1 MPLTPSLLF
10 IKHYNTAIE
19 DLKNEGYKIKNVDLE
34 KRISE
39 LKSELFNLRFQL
51 AVGQLENTARIKQ
64 VKRMIAQMKTIIN
77 ERPE

>member
-1 MPLTPSLLF
+1 MKASE
-10 IKHYNTAIE
+10 IR
-19 DLKNEGYKIKNVDLE
+19 KIKNVDLE

>member
-1 MPLTPSLLF
+1 MKASE
-10 IKHYNTAIE
+10 IRKINNA
-19 DLKNEGYKIKNVDLE
+19 DLQ
-34 KRISE
+34 KRITE